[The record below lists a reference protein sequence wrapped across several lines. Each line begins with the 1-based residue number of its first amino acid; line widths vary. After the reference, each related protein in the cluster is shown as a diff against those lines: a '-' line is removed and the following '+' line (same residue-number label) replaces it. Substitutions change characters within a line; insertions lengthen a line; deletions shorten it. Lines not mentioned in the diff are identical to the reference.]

1 MSNLHGKTILIIDDE
16 LDLLQLL
23 EAIFKRSG
31 AHTFTAFNGQEG
43 LRQFYACQPDLVIVD
58 LMMPQMDGWQ
68 VCRNIRQL
76 SDTPIIILTA
86 LDMDDAVIRGLD
98 CGADEFVTKPISH
111 DVLLARA
118 RATLRRAELPPTGQQ
133 PVSYNDGYLV
143 IDRDKR
149 QLFVDGA
156 PTKLSATEYLILTYL
171 LEYAGRVLT
180 FRQILEKVWG
190 DEYRDN
196 IDYVHVYISRL
207 RRKIEKDPRQPAYLL
222 TEHGVGYRFEKQPA
236 PA

>member
-1 MSNLHGKTILIIDDE
+1 MSYLRGKTILIIDDE
-16 LDLLQLL
+16 LELL
-23 EAIFKRSG
+23 ELLEVIFTQAG
-31 AHTFTAFNGQEG
+31 AKTFTAFNGQEG
-43 LRQFYACQPDLVIVD
+43 LRQFYAGQPDLVIVD

-86 LDMDDAVIRGLD
+86 LDMDKAIIRGLD
-98 CGADEFVTKPISH
+98 AGADEFVTKPVSP

-118 RATLRRAELPPTGQQ
+118 RATLRRAELPSTTQK

-149 QLFVDGA
+149 QLSVDGA
-156 PTKLSATEYLILTYL
+156 PVKLSATEYLLLTYL
-171 LEYAGRVLT
+171 LDHAGRVLA
-180 FRQILEKVWG
+180 FGQILAKVWG
-190 DEYRDN
+190 NEYREN

-207 RRKIEKDPRQPAYLL
+207 RSKIEKDPRQPAYLL
-222 TEHGVGYRFEKQPA
+222 TEHGIGYRFEKQ
-236 PA
+236 